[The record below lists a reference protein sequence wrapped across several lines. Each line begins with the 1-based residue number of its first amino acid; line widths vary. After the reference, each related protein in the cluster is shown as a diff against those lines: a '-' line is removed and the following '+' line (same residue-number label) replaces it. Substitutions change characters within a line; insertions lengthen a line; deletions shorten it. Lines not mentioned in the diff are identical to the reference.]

1 MRDIQ
6 KTIIILLIPCFLIWT
21 IASAEGKPSTRYT
34 PEKAESESVEVA
46 APPKK
51 GISIW
56 WYIFGAA
63 LIAGG
68 VAAAAGGAGGSSST
82 SGGSSGSTG
91 GTAGTVTVSY

>member
-21 IASAEGKPSTRYT
+21 IASAEAKPSTRYT

-51 GISIW
+51 DISIW

-68 VAAAAGGAGGSSST
+68 VAAAAGGAGGSST

>member
-21 IASAEGKPSTRYT
+21 IASAEAKPSTRYT

-63 LIAGG
+63 LIAG
-68 VAAAAGGAGGSSST
+68 VAAAGGGSSSP
-82 SGGSSGSTG
+82 GSSGSTG
-91 GTAGTVTVSY
+91 GGGGGGGGGGTIPVTW

>member
-21 IASAEGKPSTRYT
+21 IASAEAKPSTRYT

>member
-21 IASAEGKPSTRYT
+21 IASAEAKPSTRYT

-63 LIAGG
+63 LIAG
-68 VAAAAGGAGGSSST
+68 VAAAGGGSSSP
-82 SGGSSGSTG
+82 GSSGSTG

>member
-1 MRDIQ
+1 MRTVQ
-6 KTIIILLIPCFLIWT
+6 KIIIILLIPCFLIWT

-34 PEKAESESVEVA
+34 PEKADSESVEGA

-56 WYIFGAA
+56 RYIFGAA

-68 VAAAAGGAGGSSST
+68 VAAAAGGAGGSGSSST
-82 SGGSSGSTG
+82 SGGNSGSTG
-91 GTAGTVTVSY
+91 GPAGTVTV